1 MQTRRFTCFWKS
13 SAQNIWK
20 SQESKMLVD
29 PLDLTQVQNLISK
42 ESKEKYFR
50 YWKYFVK
57 DQEISSL
64 KPPTKDSLFQFLK
77 NGWEGEKKYAAST
90 LWTIFSCINKL
101 LQHLYDLDLSVSLF
115 FIKFFI
121 LEEIFND
128 SLF

>member
-1 MQTRRFTCFWKS
+1 
-13 SAQNIWK
+13 
-20 SQESKMLVD
+20 MLVD
-29 PLDLTQVQNLISK
+29 PLDLTPVQNLISK

-50 YWKYFVK
+50 YWKYYVN

-90 LWTIFSCINKL
+90 LWTIFSCVNKL

-115 FIKFFI
+115 FIKVLI